1 MILVAK
7 RHLFTAIEI
16 HGPLVLYVARPCPLA
31 DNPVASVAP
40 SWRRGWVFEVALAVS
55 ARAPTEGASPLV
67 RSPRGGHT
75 PRDLPIQI
83 PPSAWPLSRKRH
95 LFTAMVFYGSLVQL
109 ARPCPLANDPSAS
122 VAPSWRR
129 GWDLNPRCRCQHTC
143 SPGTPN
149 RPLSHLSAPSVSKE
163 RGILARDPSSGKAGQ
178 PRNVSPA

>member
-1 MILVAK
+1 MARWYNWRATALWRMIRVLLSRQVGGEGGYLKSRSQFQLALPL
-7 RHLFTAIEI
+7 R
-16 HGPLVLYVARPCPLA
+16 GP
-31 DNPVASVAP
+31 AP
-40 SWRRGWVFEVALAVS
+40 SC
-55 ARAPTEGASPLV
+55 APHA
-67 RSPRGGHT
+67 GGHT

-109 ARPCPLANDPSAS
+109 ARHCPLANDPSAS

-149 RPLSHLSAPSVSKE
+149 RPLSHLSAPSVIKE